1 MIIWFIFWNIK
12 NMKIIIKKMQKNK
25 KDTTKVNKN
34 EYINNNK
41 IIKNNPKFNNNS
53 NNNQ

>member
-1 MIIWFIFWNIK
+1 
-12 NMKIIIKKMQKNK
+12 MQKNK
-25 KDTTKVNKN
+25 KDTTKVNKK
-34 EYINNNK
+34 EYINNYK